1 MGKILVTG
9 ASGFIGGS
17 TVIRL
22 KELGYTVFGI
32 DLTLKK
38 HLTKYF
44 DTFCK
49 ADYVNVLKPD
59 FGNHNFSHIIHCAA
73 TSLVHP
79 SFINPSEYYVNNVAK
94 TIALVDWIKT
104 YSPAST
110 IIFSSS
116 ASVYKNT
123 DEPIKE
129 DDELE
134 PLSPYARTKKMIEDV
149 ILDVYTSNNLN
160 YTIFR
165 YFNACGSLGSEHG
178 QDPNATHI
186 FPRLFESKMNGTL
199 FSQYGD
205 SIRDYIH
212 VKDIVDAHLLAID
225 NNSVGVFNL
234 GNKNGFKSSD
244 IVNRFINSVGDLDIA
259 VHPKR
264 KGEADKLVADVTKA
278 NEVLGWNPKHN
289 LDDVISDLKKWYQ
302 SENYK
307 ELLFNA

>member
-22 KELGYTVFGI
+22 KELGYSVIGI
-32 DLTLKK
+32 DTVQKK
-38 HLTKYF
+38 YLTKYF
-44 DTFCK
+44 DMFCCG
-49 ADYVNVLKPD
+49 DYASMLKPD
-59 FGNHNFSHIIHCAA
+59 FANYNFSHIIHCAG

-94 TIALVDWIKT
+94 TIQLIDWIKN
-104 YSPAST
+104 YSPAT
-110 IIFSSS
+110 NIIFSSS

-129 DDELE
+129 EDCLE
-134 PLSPYARTKKMIEDV
+134 PLSPYAKTKKMIEDV
-149 ILDVYTSNNLN
+149 IQDVHASNNLN
-160 YTIFR
+160 FTIFR
-165 YFNACGSLGSEHG
+165 YFNACGSIGSEHG

-186 FPRLFESKMNGTL
+186 FPRLFESRMNSTL

-212 VKDIVDAHLLAID
+212 VKDIVDAHTLAID
-225 NNSVGVFNL
+225 NNAIGIFNL
-234 GNKNGFKSSD
+234 GNRHGFKSSD
-244 IVNRFINSVGDLDIA
+244 IVNRFIKSVGDLDIA
-259 VHPKR
+259 IHPKR

-278 NEVLGWNPKHN
+278 KDVLGWNPKHD
-289 LDDVISDLKKWYQ
+289 LDDVIRDLKKWYD
-302 SENYK
+302 SNNYK
-307 ELLFNA
+307 ELLSNG